1 MFDLVYDGHGGIPGC
16 TWTIKKGVE
25 PGFTLYDLADRL
37 RVRGWQVPAYPMPA
51 NRSSLVV
58 QRVLSRL
65 GLSRDLAGLLF
76 EDLER
81 GVQHLAKHPAAKSLT
96 RHNAGGYHHN

>member
-1 MFDLVYDGHGGIPGC
+1 
-16 TWTIKKGVE
+16 
-25 PGFTLYDLADRL
+25 
-37 RVRGWQVPAYPMPA
+37 MPA
-51 NRSSLVV
+51 NRTDLVV

-81 GVQHLAKHPAAKSLT
+81 AVRHFEKNPAAKSVS
-96 RHNAGGYHHN
+96 RKSAGGYHHN